1 MGNQVQFYPGRAE
14 TWDREFEAP
23 SGNLSFLLSQAAAR
37 YHDHE
42 VILSLHQPKIPSY
55 FNEAKSEGPCNLRLT
70 YQQLHLASLR
80 FARALSSR
88 GVTRNSSVVTFLF
101 NQFEWCLAFWASMHL
116 GCRFV
121 PLDPRTISQPEE
133 ALYLLKQANA
143 GAVLVATD
151 ALAAQVEEI
160 LPKGH
165 EQDIFRCLLSDE
177 STEQLPDGWALV
189 SDVMSSSPDDIDL
202 SPGFNA
208 SPQDSAVLLFSSGT
222 TSRPKACPQTSLN
235 LSAPAVQLGQTF
247 HIAPGHTICQHL
259 PSFHIFGIAFS
270 LAGWLAGAT
279 VVFPSPSFD
288 AASSIQAILQGTNV
302 HAPCVPMMVQ
312 AIAEHPSSPTT
323 GFSTLSSITL
333 GGAPSF
339 PRIIETCKAL
349 TPKRLCVG
357 YGLTEGVVTLMNVKD
372 INAWQHTGDI
382 SSGRVCSGSRI
393 KICEPGKRV
402 AIGYGQLGELHQGGV
417 PVFNGYLGM
426 DSDACYQ
433 EDGVNWVATGDQAYM
448 DEGGYVYIPGRYKDI
463 IIRGGENISP
473 AKIENCLR
481 KAKGVNFNQAYVIG
495 IPDDLAGEVPI
506 AVVQQA
512 GPSVL
517 SGNELKAMALSE
529 LTPGFAPARVLD
541 VQRDLGRDTFPTTT
555 TGKVQKL
562 VLRRWVME
570 YLDSLASLPVI
581 DDSCQSLES
590 QLTSIWVHFSGQ
602 KLSEVDFDESF
613 HKIADSMTLI
623 QLTGQIRKT
632 LHRSV
637 SMTDLVENNT
647 LRKLMGY
654 LARKPL
660 LANNPAP
667 PRSLPWDSS
676 MASNMMHIKGH
687 TEHMQVTRN
696 QAVGHLTP
704 LGFGW
709 DDMEDLLP
717 LSDCMKLMTRGGR
730 SQSWNHRHS
739 LVVRSVSTAEVEAT
753 IKLWI
758 KRNPMLR
765 ATHMACGNDSQL
777 YVIMRPNDR
786 WLDTQITTGSSLAS
800 IDDIPTYRLN
810 DSTYDHV
817 QLSGPLLKCTVLPI
831 DNCKAT
837 GVVLHMHHVMFDGMV
852 MHRWYQDLNQLLQG
866 KMPPS
871 LCAFRE
877 FASFYQAYRESREAQ
892 EAVDYHV
899 NQLRGLG
906 AIQKDF
912 WPQQRAPR
920 WFKGD
925 DHGWCHEDGSQ
936 SHPGERVLL
945 DGDRSCGTMGFFY
958 KIHLPFIRALKSKW
972 ELSPPIVAKSA
983 CALLN
988 IYKTGADE
996 AVFVSDESGRAWP
1009 SMEENSTSVPPT
1021 VSPLDIGGPTFQK
1034 TINRIRVEPN
1044 ETTLQ
1049 FLQRM
1054 QKKQQ
1059 DIDRYCHAPLDAIIS
1074 SLEQDSVH
1082 GLADAAAVRDIL
1094 QRQLFDWLPSPPSSE
1109 NVDGEPAAPVEM
1121 LEVLSR
1127 SDLGLVWFPSLL
1139 PGDYL
1144 LLEVSWDDAQL
1155 RGHEIY
1161 QAIQEFLCALVWIS
1175 NPENFDKPVTQC
1187 EFQGQKALAASECN
1201 FHR

>member
-1 MGNQVQFYPGRAE
+1 MGNQVQFHPGLAE
-14 TWDREFEAP
+14 AWDREFEAP
-23 SGNLSFLLSQAAAR
+23 SGDLGFLLSQAAAE
-37 YHDHE
+37 YYDQE
-42 VILSLHQPKIPSY
+42 VVLSLHQPKIPSY
-55 FNEAKSEGPCNLRLT
+55 FNDAKIEGPCDLRLT
-70 YQQLHLASLR
+70 YQQLHLASLK

-88 GVTRNSSVVTFLF
+88 GVTRSSSVVTFLF
-101 NQFEWCLAFWASMHL
+101 NQIEWCLAFWATMHL

-133 ALYLLKQANA
+133 ALYLLNKANT
-143 GAVLVATD
+143 GALLVATD

-165 EQDIFRCLLSDE
+165 KQGIFRCLLSDE
-177 STEQLPDGWALV
+177 STGQLPDGWALL
-189 SDVMSSSPDDIDL
+189 SDVMSSSPDNIDL
-202 SPGFNA
+202 SPGSDA
-208 SPQDSAVLLFSSGT
+208 SPQDAAVLLFSSGT

-235 LSAPAVQLGQTF
+235 LSAPAVQLGQKF
-247 HIAPGHTICQHL
+247 HLAPGQTICQHL

-312 AIAEHPSSPTT
+312 AISEHPSSPKG

-349 TPKRLCVG
+349 TPKKLCVG

-372 INAWQHTGDI
+372 INAWQLTGDI

-402 AIGYGQLGELHQGGV
+402 AIGYGQLGELHQGGF
-417 PVFNGYLGM
+417 PVFKGYLGI

-433 EDGVNWVATGDQAYM
+433 QDGVNWVATGDQAYM
-448 DEGGYVYIPGRYKDI
+448 DEVGYVYIPGRYKDI

-481 KAKGVNFNQAYVIG
+481 KAKGVNVNQAYVIG
-495 IPDDLAGEVPI
+495 IPDELAGEVPI
-506 AVVQQA
+506 AVVQQM
-512 GPSVL
+512 GPSIL

-555 TGKVQKL
+555 TGKVQKQ
-562 VLRRWVME
+562 VLRGWVTE
-570 YLDSLASLPVI
+570 YLESFENLPAI
-581 DDSCQSLES
+581 DDSSQTLES
-590 QLTSIWVHFSGQ
+590 QLMCLWAYFSGQ
-602 KLSEVDFDESF
+602 KISEVDSDASI

-623 QLTGQIRKT
+623 QLTSQIRKM

-647 LRKLMGY
+647 LRKLTAC

-660 LANNPAP
+660 LTECPAP
-667 PRSLPWDSS
+667 AKSLPRRSP
-676 MASNMMHIKGH
+676 MASNMIHIKGH
-687 TEHMQVTRN
+687 NELMKVTKN
-696 QAVGHLTP
+696 QADRHLTP

-709 DDMEDLLP
+709 DDVEDLIP
-717 LSDCMKLMTRGGR
+717 VSDCMKLMTKGGR
-730 SQSWNHRHS
+730 KTSWNHRHS
-739 LVVRSVSTAEVEAT
+739 LVVRSVSAAEVQAVL
-753 IKLWI
+753 KLWV

-765 ATHMACGNDSQL
+765 ATHMVCGDDSQL
-777 YVIMRPNDR
+777 YLIMRPDDR
-786 WLDTQITTGSSLAS
+786 WLDSQVTTGSTLAS
-800 IDDIPTYRLN
+800 IQDIPAYRLN
-810 DSTYDHV
+810 DLTYDHV

-837 GVVLHMHHVMFDGMV
+837 GVVLHMHHVIFDGMV
-852 MHRWYQDLNQLLQG
+852 MHRWYQDLNQLLHG
-866 KMPPS
+866 KWPPS
-871 LCAFRE
+871 LYAFRE
-877 FASFYQAYRESREAQ
+877 FALLYQTYRESREAQ

-899 NQLRGLG
+899 HQLRGLS
-906 AIQKDF
+906 AMQKYF

-925 DHGWCHEDGSQ
+925 DSGWCHEDGSP
-936 SHPGERVLL
+936 SHPGERVAL

-958 KIHLPFIRALKSKW
+958 KIHLPFIRVLKSKW
-972 ELSPPIVAKSA
+972 ELSPPIIAKSA
-983 CALLN
+983 CALVN

-996 AVFVSDESGRAWP
+996 AVFVSDESGRSWP
-1009 SMEENSTSVPPT
+1009 SVSVEENSTSVPPT
-1021 VSPLDIGGPTFQK
+1021 GSPLDIGGPTFQK
-1034 TINRIRVEPN
+1034 TINRIRVEPG

-1059 DIDRYCHAPLDAIIS
+1059 DIDRYCHAPLDAICR
-1074 SLEQDSVH
+1074 SLEEDPVY
-1082 GLADAAAVRDIL
+1082 GLADVAAVRDIL
-1094 QRQLFDWLPSPPSSE
+1094 QRQLFDWLPSTPSSE
-1109 NVDGEPAAPVEM
+1109 KVEGEPAAPVEM

-1144 LLEVSWDDAQL
+1144 MLDVSWDDAQL
-1155 RGHEIY
+1155 RGSEVYH
-1161 QAIQEFLCALVWIS
+1161 AIEEFLCALVWIS
-1175 NPENFDKPVTQC
+1175 NPENFDKPVTQ
-1187 EFQGQKALAASECN
+1187 
-1201 FHR
+1201 